1 MLLVYLIGWFAVVS
15 ASSEDRPIL
24 QEILVP
30 RKLAENQNIKLNC
43 DLMQGAK
50 PIQFS
55 WFFNDEPVRESDQLK
70 IDTRRD
76 DASSLIIKS
85 LSVESVGR
93 YRCAATNDHGSD
105 QQTVAVQVNSKKS
118 IFDLFLF

>member
-1 MLLVYLIGWFAVVS
+1 MLLVYLIGLLSVVS
-15 ASSEDRPIL
+15 ASSGDRPIL

-55 WFFNDEPVRESDQLK
+55 WFFNDEPVQEKEGVRV
-70 IDTRRD
+70 IHRD
-76 DASSLIIKS
+76 DMSSLMIKS

-105 QQTVAVQVNSKKS
+105 QQTVAVHVNSKKS